1 MKRILLMALL
11 LASCSR
17 PAHIVADEKIIAT
30 SPCTDSI
37 FLYTPG
43 IVEGF
48 DGRFVVSVDYGGP
61 GTYKIG
67 RAHV

>member
-17 PAHIVADEKIIAT
+17 PAHIVADEKVIAT

-48 DGRFVVSVDYGGP
+48 DG
-61 GTYKIG
+61 
-67 RAHV
+67 